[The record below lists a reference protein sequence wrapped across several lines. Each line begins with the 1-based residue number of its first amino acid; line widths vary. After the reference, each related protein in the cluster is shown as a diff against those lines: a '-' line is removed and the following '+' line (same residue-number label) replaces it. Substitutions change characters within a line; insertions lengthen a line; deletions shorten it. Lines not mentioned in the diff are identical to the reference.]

1 MGRSI
6 SIILQNIYGLTIR
19 LQWETTQL
27 DTIRLEALVM
37 ISVFGST
44 GTVGGRV
51 AAMLLESNIPVRV
64 LVRSP
69 QKAQPLA
76 NKGAE
81 IVEGSMLNLNDVKKA
96 LDRCDGVFLMTP
108 VNHKSDNYYEEEI
121 AIGKNYAQ
129 ALEDSTI
136 VHVVHMS
143 VIGSRAKTGIPHI
156 DSKAII
162 EDSIFASG
170 ADCTILHPAF
180 FMDNLYSQMDRI
192 KSQGIIST
200 PLPPD
205 VPIPMVSAEDIA
217 YVAVGSL
224 MRGARG
230 EKEEYDLLG
239 GRDYSMNEVAEI
251 VSKITGRDII
261 YVQMSEDQARE
272 AFSNMQMSPAAIDGY
287 IKMFQLMPDLP
298 VEIDRMRVYQEF
310 NFEPTSLESMVST
323 IAGALV

>member
-1 MGRSI
+1 
-6 SIILQNIYGLTIR
+6 
-19 LQWETTQL
+19 
-27 DTIRLEALVM
+27 M

-143 VIGSRAKTGIPHI
+143 VLGSRAKTGIPHI

-192 KSQGIIST
+192 KRQGIIST

-205 VPIPMVSAEDIA
+205 VSIPMVSAEDIA

-272 AFSNMQMSPAAIDGY
+272 AFSGMGMSPAAIDGY

>member
-1 MGRSI
+1 
-6 SIILQNIYGLTIR
+6 
-19 LQWETTQL
+19 
-27 DTIRLEALVM
+27 M

-44 GTVGGRV
+44 GNVGGRV
-51 AAMLLESNIPVRV
+51 AAMLLEQNIPVRV

-81 IVEGSMLNLNDVKKA
+81 IVEGSMLNLEDVKRA
-96 LDRCDGVFLMTP
+96 FDRCDGAFLMTP
-108 VNHKSDNYYEEEI
+108 INHKSDNYYEEEI
-121 AIGKNYAQ
+121 AIGRNYAC
-129 ALEDSTI
+129 ALEESTI

-143 VIGSRAKTGIPHI
+143 IIGSRAKTGIPQFE
-156 DSKAII
+156 SKAII
-162 EDSIFASG
+162 EDAIFSSG

-192 KSQGIIST
+192 RDQGIISAL
-200 PLPPD
+200 LPPD

-230 EKEEYDLLG
+230 EKEEYELLG
-239 GRDYSMNEVAEI
+239 GRDYSMNEVADI
-251 VSKITGRDII
+251 VSKIIGRDIK

-272 AFSNMQMSPAAIDGY
+272 VFSSMGMSPVAVDDY
-287 IKMFQLMPDLP
+287 IRMFRLIPDVP
-298 VEIDRMRVYQEF
+298 VDADRMRVYQEF

-323 IAGALV
+323 IAGVLV